1 MSFESTPR
9 RSFLGRLMGMTMA
22 VSLPWDRRVI
32 EASSQS
38 APDDW
43 LGDVTGDRKCFFD
56 FPNYKQGF
64 PLVHIFNYI
73 NTYASA
79 YGVGNERVGT
89 VGTFYGGG
97 PASSI
102 FMGFNDEI
110 WSRYSVGEYA
120 GLDDSDGRP
129 YTRNVFN
136 RPTSDD
142 SILLAKGL
150 QSPNFDALR
159 VAMPLVGIERLQEM
173 GTKFIMCNNALNSW
187 GFELEAR
194 GKGAAADIDAVLR
207 ANLLPG
213 VTVVPAMVIAIEKAQ
228 EAGLSYNKQ

>member
-1 MSFESTPR
+1 MIDSNATPR
-9 RSFLGRLMGMTMA
+9 RNFLARMA
-22 VSLPWDRRVI
+22 AAAVAGGLPW
-32 EASSQS
+32 S
-38 APDDW
+38 AGHTAAAAAQDW
-43 LGDVTGDRKCFFD
+43 TSEVGGSHKCFFD
-56 FPNYKQGF
+56 FPNHKLSF

-79 YGVGNERVGT
+79 YGVGNEEVGT

-110 WSRYSVGEYA
+110 WSRYKVGEYA

-136 RPTSDD
+136 HPTSDD
-142 SILLAKGL
+142 SVLLAKGL
-150 QSPNFDALR
+150 QSPNFAALEG
-159 VAMPLVGIERLQEM
+159 AMPLVGIENLQNL

-187 GFELEAR
+187 VVELEAR
-194 GKGAAADIDAVLR
+194 GKGTAADIDAALR

-213 VTVVPAMVIAIEKAQ
+213 VTIVPAMVIAIEQAQ
-228 EAGLSYNKQ
+228 QAGIAYNKQ

>member
-1 MSFESTPR
+1 MIDHNATPR
-9 RSFLGRLMGMTMA
+9 RNFLGRMA
-22 VSLPWDRRVI
+22 AAAGAGGLSWTGGHTA
-32 EASSQS
+32 EAATQ
-38 APDDW
+38 DW
-43 LGDVTGDRKCFFD
+43 TSEVGGSHRCFFD
-56 FPNYKQGF
+56 FPNHKLSF

-79 YGVGNERVGT
+79 YGVGNEEVGT

-110 WSRYSVGEYA
+110 WSRYNVGEYA

-129 YTRNVFN
+129 YTRNVFTH
-136 RPTSDD
+136 PPSDD
-142 SILLAKGL
+142 SVLLAKGL
-150 QSPNFDALR
+150 QSPNFAAR
-159 VAMPLVGIERLQEM
+159 EGAMSLVGIENLQNL

-187 GFELEAR
+187 VLELESR
-194 GKGAAADIDAVLR
+194 GKGLAADIDAELR

-213 VTVVPAMVIAIEKAQ
+213 VTIVPAMVIAIEKAQ
-228 EAGLSYNKQ
+228 EAGISYNKQ

>member
-22 VSLPWDRRVI
+22 VSLPWDRSVI

>member
-1 MSFESTPR
+1 MIDSNATPR
-9 RSFLGRLMGMTMA
+9 RNFLGRMA
-22 VSLPWDRRVI
+22 AAAVAGGLPW
-32 EASSQS
+32 S
-38 APDDW
+38 AGHTAAAATQDW
-43 LGDVTGDRKCFFD
+43 TSEVGGSHKCFFD
-56 FPNYKQGF
+56 FPNHKLSF

-79 YGVGNERVGT
+79 YGVGNEEVGT

-110 WSRYSVGEYA
+110 WSRYNVGDYA

-142 SILLAKGL
+142 SVLLAKGL
-150 QSPNFDALR
+150 QSPNFAALEG
-159 VAMPLVGIERLQEM
+159 AMPLVGIENLQNL

-187 GFELEAR
+187 VVELEAR
-194 GKGAAADIDAVLR
+194 GKGTAADIDAALR

-213 VTVVPAMVIAIEKAQ
+213 VTIVPAMVIAIEQAQ
-228 EAGLSYNKQ
+228 QAGIAYNKQ